1 MSCGLLKSLEFQIS
15 TRLRVN
21 ALHVPRRTPVLTES
35 SQYMA
40 TDCHALQKTAMH
52 SLPCTN
58 LPTRLTGSYIYQN
71 PIKCLHTTKTYRSR
85 SALRPAEWVPADR
98 SLPVSKEF
106 KGIVTLGGRVDDVDS
121 AVGTSSI
128 NGKVCT
134 CAVSAHRP
142 QPVFLSMPI

>member
-1 MSCGLLKSLEFQIS
+1 MFTHDKHRFELVVRDLALS
-15 TRLRVN
+15 TTRIVHANFILACHGVHGRQ
-21 ALHVPRRTPVLTES
+21 LT
-35 SQYMA
+35 
-40 TDCHALQKTAMH
+40 
-52 SLPCTN
+52 
-58 LPTRLTGSYIYQN
+58 
-71 PIKCLHTTKTYRSR
+71 
-85 SALRPAEWVPADR
+85 PADR